1 MQCLTPKKYML
12 NKYWLTA
19 RKLTYLGH
27 WRERQKA
34 KILWA
39 RFSLF
44 LPFKVL
50 QAEWPGKWE
59 CLALCSHRQGMS
71 GSLGMECGCCKLPW
85 QLVKMAR
92 WMCRMPAGPTEQE
105 GQVGKPSCR
114 ETTLELASSKPWEA
128 LRWYKECRSRR
139 PNSVWATQD
148 KSKLL
153 PQCSVLSAKER
164 QFYSQDSEDILTWW
178 MWRQLVNQR
187 ALDKH
192 KLWEAFPTFCL

>member
-1 MQCLTPKKYML
+1 
-12 NKYWLTA
+12 
-19 RKLTYLGH
+19 
-27 WRERQKA
+27 
-34 KILWA
+34 
-39 RFSLF
+39 
-44 LPFKVL
+44 
-50 QAEWPGKWE
+50 
-59 CLALCSHRQGMS
+59 MS

-92 WMCRMPAGPTEQE
+92 WMCRIPVEPTEQE

-192 KLWEAFPTFCL
+192 KLWEAFPTSCLVCPPSAFNRWIYWLPITQGSGKLLFCCRTQVLSSWMSLKVQKVKY